1 MLQERAYN
9 YFDAEMLELIPRGL
23 VGTQCIALFSG
34 KLPPGTQMVTQEER
48 LTLEGEAKRGIKGQP
63 IPREIAD
70 FQKASVVIPEIAHG
84 FYLHRKDLQAAQN
97 TGDLPTSG
105 VEGSSTLVRENL
117 EDLIFNGDISL
128 GIKGIYRS
136 ATGNNSTPVAL
147 AGGKE
152 WNVSTV
158 SPVDIFNDVVD
169 METKF
174 KDASRYSPDK
184 MVVSPKARMAMFKAD
199 QYGNTAASML
209 AESGLFIGGMSDIL
223 EHPMRNNDTLQAAK
237 PYFAAKDLGLMF
249 AVDKRVADRIVEEDI
264 NLRYKGENESEQH
277 AYNIVTYQ
285 TIRVKRTDAF
295 MKLDNLVTV

>member
-1 MLQERAYN
+1 MLQERAYSF
-9 YFDAEMLELIPRGL
+9 FDAEMLETIPRNL
-23 VGTQCIALFSG
+23 VGTQCIAMYTG

-70 FQKASVVIPEIAHG
+70 FRKASVVIPEIAHG

-117 EDLIFNGDISL
+117 EDLIFNGDVNL
-128 GIKGIYRS
+128 GIRGIFRS
-136 ATGNNSTPVAL
+136 ATGNNSTPYAVT
-147 AGGKE
+147 GGKE
-152 WNVSTV
+152 WNAAGTT
-158 SPVDIFNDVVD
+158 PVEIFNSVVD
-169 METKF
+169 MESKF
-174 KDASRYSPDK
+174 TAASRYKPDK
-184 MVVSPKARMAMFKAD
+184 MLVSQGARMAMFKAD
-199 QYGNTAASML
+199 AYGNSGASML
-209 AESGLFIGGMSDIL
+209 AESGLFIGGMADIL
-223 EHPMRNNDTLQAAK
+223 EHPMRNNDAKQTAK
-237 PYFAAKDLGLMF
+237 PYFVKDEGLMF

-295 MKLDNLVTV
+295 MKLDNLVTA